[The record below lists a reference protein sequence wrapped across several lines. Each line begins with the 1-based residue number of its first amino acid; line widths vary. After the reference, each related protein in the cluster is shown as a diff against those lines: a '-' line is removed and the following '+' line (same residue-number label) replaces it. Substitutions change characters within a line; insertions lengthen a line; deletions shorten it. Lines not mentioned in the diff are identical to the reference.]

1 MKKSN
6 IKIVIKSHKSMIN
19 SVTIDKNLDK
29 IKNVNFVSN
38 KIEEVNKVIDKLQL
52 SLNL

>member
-6 IKIVIKSHKSMIN
+6 NKVVDKSEKSMGN

-29 IKNVNFVSN
+29 IKTVNFASN
-38 KIEEVNKVIDKLQL
+38 KMEEVNKVIDKLKL
-52 SLNL
+52 SF